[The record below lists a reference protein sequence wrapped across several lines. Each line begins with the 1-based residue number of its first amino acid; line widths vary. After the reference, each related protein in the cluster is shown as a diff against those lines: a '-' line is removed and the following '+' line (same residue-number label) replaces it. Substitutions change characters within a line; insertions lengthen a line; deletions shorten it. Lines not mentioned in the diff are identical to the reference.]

1 MNQLLELSKYFKVTI
16 IKKIQQAI
24 TNSLE
29 PSEKNGNFSKEIEVV
44 KKNQMEIKELKNNR
58 NNITNWMSSLVQQR

>member
-58 NNITNWMSSLVQQR
+58 NNITKWMSSLVQQR